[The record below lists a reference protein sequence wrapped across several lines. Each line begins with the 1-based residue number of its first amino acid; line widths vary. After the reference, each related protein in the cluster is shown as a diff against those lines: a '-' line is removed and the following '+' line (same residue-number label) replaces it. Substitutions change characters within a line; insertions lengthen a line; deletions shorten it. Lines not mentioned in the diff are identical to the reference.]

1 LGLFLLKNGI
11 VRIGEV
17 RRVMMPVGFSSTL
30 FLDLSL
36 ERIVEKSA
44 EYGYSSIEIWA
55 DVPQKWSG
63 DFEEKEQQ
71 KLADTLDSFGFQSSI
86 HAPIWDINIA
96 SHITNF
102 RRESVNQVKWSMD
115 LARKLG
121 SRLIT
126 LHPGH
131 MPPYPFIPSLREKGK
146 RNFLESLHILV
157 DYSLETGVLIGLEN
171 IPINISYCFTL
182 EDLLEYVTNF
192 ENVNVTLDI
201 AHAYIVSKYL
211 ELQDPTRSAIPP
223 ENRIAETIKKLG
235 KRLINIHLHDND
247 GTFDAHKIPGEGKIN
262 FKPVMDVLKKTNY
275 NGLITLEVW
284 GSKDP
289 EMAALEAKKAMENL
303 LKI

>member
-1 LGLFLLKNGI
+1 M
-11 VRIGEV
+11 V
-17 RRVMMPVGFSSTL
+17 PVGFSSTL

-36 ERIVEKSA
+36 EKIVEKSA

-71 KLADTLDSFGFQSSI
+71 KLADILDSFGFQSSI

-102 RRESVNQVKWSMD
+102 RKESVNQVKWSMD

-131 MPPYPFIPSLREKGK
+131 MPPYPFILSLRESGK
-146 RNFLESLHILV
+146 RNFLESLQTLM

-171 IPINISYCFTL
+171 IPISISYCFTL

-211 ELQDPTRSAIPP
+211 ELQDPARSSIPP
-223 ENRIAETIKKLG
+223 ENRVAETIRKLG

-262 FKPVMDVLKKTNY
+262 FKPIMDALKKINY
-275 NGLITLEVW
+275 GGLITLEVW

-289 EMAALEAKKAMENL
+289 HAAALEAKKATENL